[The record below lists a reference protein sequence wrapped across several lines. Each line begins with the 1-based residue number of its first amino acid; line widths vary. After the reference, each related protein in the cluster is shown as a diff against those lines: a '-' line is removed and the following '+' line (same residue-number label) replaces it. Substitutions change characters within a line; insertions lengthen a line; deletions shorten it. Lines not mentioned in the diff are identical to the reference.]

1 MEDQAFV
8 ALETRIPTISQSFD
22 HTEEVRERSKTPVVQ
37 AARGKPFARSFR
49 ARSYLPAHIEKSVV
63 EAIDSESEDEDVK
76 PIIRSQFNAFSS
88 AKRSTEVNVM
98 GSSRWYSGVYAEKKR
113 LEEELEEE
121 KRLEAEAARAGVVEL
136 SEIESESESDIFG

>member
-49 ARSYLPAHIEKSVV
+49 ARSYLPAHIEK
-63 EAIDSESEDEDVK
+63 
-76 PIIRSQFNAFSS
+76 Q
-88 AKRSTEVNVM
+88 STQRVRTRM
-98 GSSRWYSGVYAEKKR
+98 SSR
-113 LEEELEEE
+113 
-121 KRLEAEAARAGVVEL
+121 
-136 SEIESESESDIFG
+136 